1 MVGQMRTWIPRF
13 GLLELL
19 AHLSA
24 GSCFE
29 LSGKVRTLF
38 GAASIIAGMS
48 VSSALADIE
57 EATSQ
62 DSVAPD
68 YTQHALP
75 RESMI
80 HFLMD
85 SYDGLTGGVPA
96 AYYSISN
103 NTYYDVGP
111 GQYKADT
118 TTSLGDRYPQ
128 TNTMEGF
135 GNVSIPDAVWTLDE
149 NIGTYL
155 SNISGGFGSSID
167 GRRDIPY
174 SWSYFRFL
182 TIYNQDI
189 AQDTLHLS
197 SSQFQVASCMET
209 ISLDYCDV
217 SNNSE
222 NKHSSNTQRGTQ
234 DNGSNSLIS
243 LNAPSTPT
251 QNQPN
256 TFYGPSLMPA
266 SVNDL
271 LLLGASLT
279 TLQDQCDDMYV
290 TCAVTQIKS
299 PTPPIDSLI
308 WSIDSPTITVD
319 HPVLSDIVPNDKV
332 IYYTDD
338 PTPVLDPLPLST
350 QPLVSTPIPE
360 ISTELMTIV
369 GFVTMIISCKR
380 KAFRLIRQGVARTF
394 YKSLRSL
401 FIATLRRDLWCDN
414 IGQ

>member
-1 MVGQMRTWIPRF
+1 MVGQMRTWIPQF
-13 GLLELL
+13 DLLELL

-29 LSGKVRTLF
+29 LNGRVRTLF
-38 GAASIIAGMS
+38 GAASIIVGMS
-48 VSSALADIE
+48 VSLSSALADIE

-62 DSVAPD
+62 DPLAPD

-80 HFLMD
+80 HFPD
-85 SYDGLTGGVPA
+85 NYDDLTGDAPT
-96 AYYSISN
+96 AYYSILN
-103 NTYYDVGP
+103 DTYYGVGL
-111 GQYKADT
+111 GQYKVDT
-118 TTSLGDRYPQ
+118 TTNLADRYPQ

-135 GNVSIPDAVWTLDE
+135 GNVTIPDAVWTLDE

-155 SNISGGFGSSID
+155 SNISGGFGSSFD
-167 GRRDIPY
+167 GRHDINE
-174 SWSYFRFL
+174 SWLVSGLF
-182 TIYNQDI
+182 TIYSHGIGQDI
-189 AQDTLHLS
+189 LH
-197 SSQFQVASCMET
+197 SQIQVASCLET
-209 ISLDYCDV
+209 SSLDYCNQN
-217 SNNSE
+217 NNSE
-222 NKHSSNTQRGTQ
+222 KKHPSDLQQGTNV
-234 DNGSNSLIS
+234 NGSDSVSSPNI
-243 LNAPSTPT
+243 PSTSS

-256 TFYGPSLMPA
+256 TFYGASLMPA

-279 TLQDQCDDMYV
+279 TLQDQCDDIYM
-290 TCAVTQIKS
+290 TCAATQIMP
-299 PTPPIDSLI
+299 PTPPTDSPI
-308 WSIDSPTITVD
+308 WPIDSPTITVEP
-319 HPVLSDIVPNDKV
+319 PVLSNIVPNDKV

-338 PTPVLDPLPLST
+338 PTPVLDPLPIST
-350 QPLVSTPIPE
+350 QPSVSTPIPE

-369 GFVTMIISCKR
+369 GFVSMIISCKR
-380 KAFRLIRQGVARTF
+380 KVFRLIRQGGARAF

>member
-1 MVGQMRTWIPRF
+1 MVGQMRTLIPQF
-13 GLLELL
+13 DLLELL

-29 LSGKVRTLF
+29 LNGKVRTLF
-38 GAASIIAGMS
+38 GAASIIVAMS
-48 VSSALADIE
+48 VSLSSALADIE

-62 DSVAPD
+62 DPVAPD

-85 SYDGLTGGVPA
+85 NYDGLTGNAPA
-96 AYYSISN
+96 TYYSISN
-103 NTYYDVGP
+103 NTY

-118 TTSLGDRYPQ
+118 TTSLVDKYPQ

-135 GNVSIPDAVWTLDE
+135 GNVFIPDAVWTLDE
-149 NIGTYL
+149 NTETYL
-155 SNISGGFGSSID
+155 SNISGGLGASFGDRHVID
-167 GRRDIPY
+167 D
-174 SWSYFRFL
+174 SWFVSTIL
-182 TIYNQDI
+182 TTYNQDI
-189 AQDTLHLS
+189 VQATLHLS
-197 SSQFQVASCMET
+197 SSQFQVESCMET
-209 ISLDYCDV
+209 SSLDYCKE

-222 NKHSSNTQRGTQ
+222 NKHPSDAQQGTQ

-243 LNAPSTPT
+243 PNVPSTPT

-290 TCAVTQIKS
+290 TCAATQIKP
-299 PTPPIDSLI
+299 PTPPIDSPI

-319 HPVLSDIVPNDKV
+319 HPVLSDIVPNNKV
-332 IYYTDD
+332 IYYTDY
-338 PTPVLDPLPLST
+338 PTQVLDPLPIST